1 MSAALLRDTAAELSA
16 ATGLVVSEREPMS
29 RYTSLRIGG
38 SADWFVT
45 ATSRDE
51 LIGAVRAARRLGVPF
66 LVIGNGTNLL
76 VGDGGVRGLVIR
88 DRAQAMSRT
97 VLTADGT
104 PLPPEREAEG
114 MQALWRVDA
123 GVLWTQLARVS
134 VAEGWLG
141 AEWGNSIPGSVGA
154 GVVSNAGAHGSDMA
168 GNLCRVWVL
177 DATDAVVAYPVAAL
191 ALGYR
196 TSRFKAQGAYA
207 RRGLSPAEIIVEVEM
222 RLTRGTRAEGER
234 RMREYLTHRQA
245 TQPQGKSAGSTFKNP
260 LGDSAGQLIEAVGLK
275 GHRIGQAQFSPR
287 HANFVMNLGGATASD
302 VLALLELARTR
313 VLAQTGIAL
322 ETEIEIVG
330 EEAGERSN
338 GGGSR

>member
-1 MSAALLRDTAAELSA
+1 
-16 ATGLVVSEREPMS
+16 MS

-38 SADWFVT
+38 PADYFVT
-45 ATSRDE
+45 ATSRDA
-51 LIGAVRAARRLGVPF
+51 LIGAVRAARRLEVPF

-88 DRAQAMSRT
+88 DRAQGVSRT
-97 VLTADGT
+97 VPAADGT
-104 PLPPEREAEG
+104 PLPPAREAEG
-114 MQALWRVDA
+114 TQSLWRVDA
-123 GVLWTQLARVS
+123 GVLWTQLARIS

-168 GNLCRVWVL
+168 GHLTRVWVL
-177 DATDAVVAYPVAAL
+177 DATDAVVEYPVNAL

-196 TSRFKAQGAYA
+196 TSRFKAHGAYA

-222 RLTRGTRAEGER
+222 RLTRGTKAEGER
-234 RMREYLTHRQA
+234 RMRAYLAHRQA

-260 LGDSAGQLIEAVGLK
+260 PGDSAGRLIELVGLK
-275 GHRIGQAQFSPR
+275 GHRHGNAQFSPR
-287 HANFVMNLGGATASD
+287 HANFMMNLGGATAGD
-302 VLALLELARTR
+302 VLALLDLARTR
-313 VLAQTGIAL
+313 VLDQTGLAL

-330 EEAGERSN
+330 EKA
-338 GGGSR
+338 

>member
-1 MSAALLRDTAAELSA
+1 MINSEFRIQNSELSA
-16 ATGLVVSEREPMS
+16 ATGLDVRQHEPLS
-29 RYTSLRIGG
+29 KYTSLRIGG
-38 SADWFVT
+38 PADYFVT

-51 LIGAVRAARRLGVPF
+51 LISAVRAARRLGVPF

-76 VGDGGVRGLVIR
+76 VADGGVRGLVIR
-88 DRAQAMSRT
+88 DRAQEVSRT
-97 VLTADGT
+97 VLAADDL
-104 PLPPEREAEG
+104 PLPPAREAEG
-114 MQALWRVDA
+114 NWSLWRVDA

-168 GNLCRVWVL
+168 GNLTCVWVL
-177 DATDAVVAYPVAAL
+177 DASDALVEYPVDAL

-196 TSRFKAQGAYA
+196 TSRFKAHGAYA
-207 RRGLSPAEIIVEVEM
+207 HRALSPAEIIVEVEM
-222 RLTRGTRAEGER
+222 RLQRGTQAEGER

-260 LGDSAGQLIEAVGLK
+260 PGDSAGRLIEAVGLK
-275 GHRIGQAQFSPR
+275 GYRIGNAQFSPR
-287 HANFVMNLGGATASD
+287 HANFLMNLGGATAAD
-302 VLALLELARTR
+302 ALALLELARTR

-330 EEAGERSN
+330 EEA
-338 GGGSR
+338 